1 MYKLLM
7 CLCYLKTRY
16 LAFLCV
22 ISVLLGVATLIV
34 VNSVMSGFST
44 KMKNHMHGLASD
56 VSLHT
61 EIAGGFPHNTTDI
74 EKAIYKS
81 PIGKHVEAISPTVE
95 VFALLQFQIQ
105 SGGQLQTVTKHVKL
119 VGIDPERHSK
129 VGKFADYL
137 LTRHRPAKECFE
149 LTPEGL
155 DRFKQRRQW
164 DFEEDLTKER
174 DQRKIERRADLLLPD
189 TQTTQN
195 SLGATIPK
203 IIPRD
208 EEPPAPNVS
217 PIDVEVP
224 TRKLPGMVLGYAI
237 ANYRDRDL
245 KTGEMYDKEILKR
258 GDDIFVAT
266 VGASGSKPVSQNF
279 IVTDYFKSEMTD
291 YDANVVYVSLDQLQ
305 QLRGMDDKANYI
317 HIRLKDEVREQMGV
331 VHEEILPELQDLMPK
346 PTSYVSS
353 WWQQQGPIFAAIDIE
368 RGLLNFL
375 LFLIVGVAGVGVLA
389 IFSMIVSEKFR
400 DIGIMKSLGASNIG
414 VMSIFI
420 GYGLLL
426 GLIGC
431 VAGTVLGL
439 ILTDNINEIE
449 QFISKNIAGHEV
461 FDRKVYYFDK
471 LPTNVEWGTVLLVN
485 AGAMGIALLSSVLP
499 AWRAARLQPVQA
511 LRFE

>member
-16 LAFLCV
+16 LAFLCML
-22 ISVLLGVATLIV
+22 SVMLGVATLIV

-44 KMKNHMHGLASD
+44 KMKSHMHGLASD

-61 EIAGGFPHNTTDI
+61 ELSEGFPHRTADI
-74 EKAIYKS
+74 ERRILDS

-95 VFALLQFQIQ
+95 VFALMQFQLQ
-105 SGGQLQTVTKHVKL
+105 RGGQIQTFTKHVK
-119 VGIDPERHSK
+119 VVAIDPERHAQ
-129 VGKFADYL
+129 VGKFGDYL
-137 LTRHRPAKECFE
+137 LTRDRPVKECFE
-149 LTPEGL
+149 LTQKGL
-155 DRFKQRRQW
+155 ARFKQRRQW
-164 DFEEDLTKER
+164 EIEAEER
-174 DQRKIERRADLLLPD
+174 DNWMKGLHQAPVNPIDQFGVNA
-189 TQTTQN
+189 
-195 SLGATIPK
+195 LGATIPT
-203 IIPRD
+203 IVPRD
-208 EEPPAPNVS
+208 GELPAPNVQ
-217 PIDVEVP
+217 PMDVEVP
-224 TRKLPGMVLGYAI
+224 TRKLPGIVLGFAI
-237 ANYRDRDL
+237 GNSRDRDPV
-245 KTGEMYDKEILKR
+245 TGEMVDKEFLMR

-266 VGASGSKPVSQNF
+266 VGASGSKPVSQTF
-279 IVTDYFKSEMTD
+279 IVTDYFKSEMTE

-305 QLRGMDDKANYI
+305 QLRGMDDRTNTI
-317 HIRLKDEVREQMGV
+317 HIRLKDEIREQMGV
-331 VHEEILPELQDLMPK
+331 VHEEILPQLQDLMPK

-426 GLIGC
+426 GLVGC

-471 LPTNVEWGTVLLVN
+471 LPTNVEWVTVLLVN
-485 AGAMGIALLSSVLP
+485 AGAMGIALVSSVLP

>member
-1 MYKLLM
+1 MYKLLL

-16 LAFLCV
+16 LAFVCV

-44 KMKNHMHGLASD
+44 KMKSHMHGLASD
-56 VSLHT
+56 VTMHT
-61 EIAGGFPHNTTDI
+61 EIAEGFQHRTAHI
-74 EKAIYKS
+74 EAAIYDS

-105 SGGQLQTVTKHVKL
+105 SGGQLQTVTKHVKV

-137 LTRHRPAKECFE
+137 LTRSRPAKECFE
-149 LTPEGL
+149 LTQEGL
-155 DRFKQRRQW
+155 ARFNQRRQW
-164 DFEEDLTKER
+164 DFEEDLFKER
-174 DQRKIERRADLLLPD
+174 EQKNMDRRKDPLSPEMQP
-189 TQTTQN
+189 TQN
-195 SLGATIPK
+195 ALGATIPK
-203 IIPRD
+203 IIPR
-208 EEPPAPNVS
+208 EGELPAPNIA
-217 PIDVEVP
+217 PIDVEMP
-224 TRKLPGMVLGYAI
+224 TRKLPGMVLGFAI

-266 VGASGSKPVSQNF
+266 VGASGSKPVSQTF
-279 IVTDYFKSEMTD
+279 IITDYFKSEMTE

-305 QLRGMDDKANYI
+305 QLRGMDDRTNTI
-317 HIRLKDEVREQMGV
+317 HIRLKDDIREQMGA
-331 VHEEILPELQDLMPK
+331 VHQEILPELQDLMPK
-346 PTSYVSS
+346 PASYVSS

-368 RGLLNFL
+368 RGLLNIL
-375 LFLIVGVAGVGVLA
+375 LFLIVGVAGFGVLA

-400 DIGIMKSLGASNIG
+400 DIGIMKSLGASNAG

-431 VAGTVLGL
+431 VVGTVMGL
-439 ILTDNINEIE
+439 AITDNINEIE
-449 QFISKNIAGHEV
+449 QFISKKITGHEI

-471 LPTNVEWGTVLLVN
+471 IPTNVEWGTVLLVN